1 MKTKDINSVFGVAPA
16 TLFDWNKPNHKKNR
30 LAKLL
35 KSISIEEV
43 ESLIETSSVKIKPMM
58 LLSTVN
64 CSIGDKSKHFTLTSL
79 KKLFYKKT
87 DLNPYEKYAL
97 KIIKKEAME
106 EEIEDFISYYKIPY
120 SRVQKAISL

>member
-1 MKTKDINSVFGVAPA
+1 MKTKEISSVFGVAPA
-16 TLFDWNKPNHKKNR
+16 TLFDWNKPEHKKYK

-35 KSISIEEV
+35 KA
-43 ESLIETSSVKIKPMM
+43 LDVKEALELLEANEPKPKPMM

-79 KKLFYKKT
+79 KKLFYKKD

-97 KIIKKEAME
+97 KTIKNEAMDDE
-106 EEIEDFISYYKIPY
+106 VKDFASYYKIPMNRIY
-120 SRVQKAISL
+120 KMLSA